1 MEPTST
7 LQVFLVY
14 FVMPVVAVAGSLV
27 LGVYEGRKIER
38 EEMAKKEE
46 DKELEEFRKW
56 KTSKSQA

>member
-14 FVMPVVAVAGSLV
+14 FVMPVVAVAGSLI

-46 DKELEEFRKW
+46 DKQLEEFRKW

>member
-14 FVMPVVAVAGSLV
+14 FVMPVVAVEGSLV